1 MINKAVKRAVKIQ
14 KHHSALPERFPD
26 ATAVPMSTD
35 NIVVAKRA
43 KHAGVIKALRDQGYK
58 C

>member
-1 MINKAVKRAVKIQ
+1 MKNKAVARAMKIQ

-26 ATAVPMSTD
+26 ATSVPMQTD
-35 NIVVAKRA
+35 VIKVAKAA
-43 KHAGVIKALRDQGYK
+43 KHAGVIRALRDQGYK